1 MDVAW
6 LLLSQQLKQISMEQR
21 ATGKPAGFAERE
33 GQLNANSGKP
43 YHNFEKN
50 NFSADAGKEANFEGR
65 G

>member
-1 MDVAW
+1 
-6 LLLSQQLKQISMEQR
+6 MEQR